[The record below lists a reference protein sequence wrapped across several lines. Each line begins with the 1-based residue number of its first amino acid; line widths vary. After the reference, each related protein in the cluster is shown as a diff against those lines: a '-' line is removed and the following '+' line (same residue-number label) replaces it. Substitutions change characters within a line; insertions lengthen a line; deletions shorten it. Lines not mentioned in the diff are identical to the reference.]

1 MSVTTTKTRHS
12 SQIALARFADD
23 LERLQLQQLFQLLQQ
38 KKESLPQRKGPSS
51 IPIQEKR
58 GCRDAGIPG
67 AMFPRIS
74 MKVCHFHVHIDHCDS
89 ASQRRDRAEG
99 ATSAC
104 ERCGYL
110 EGGQV
115 VRDWDW
121 HSAAHLKGASMK
133 RSTPR
138 PRWGGRAKFED

>member
-12 SQIALARFADD
+12 SQIALARFAND

-38 KKESLPQRKGPSS
+38 KKESLPQRKRPSS

-67 AMFPRIS
+67 AMFPKIS
-74 MKVCHFHVHIDHCDS
+74 MKLFHFHVHIDHCDS

-99 ATSAC
+99 AKSAC
-104 ERCGYL
+104 ESVGI
-110 EGGQV
+110 
-115 VRDWDW
+115 
-121 HSAAHLKGASMK
+121 LKVAKSLGIGTGTVQRISKERAMSLRGAQQ
-133 RSTPR
+133 
-138 PRWGGRAKFED
+138 